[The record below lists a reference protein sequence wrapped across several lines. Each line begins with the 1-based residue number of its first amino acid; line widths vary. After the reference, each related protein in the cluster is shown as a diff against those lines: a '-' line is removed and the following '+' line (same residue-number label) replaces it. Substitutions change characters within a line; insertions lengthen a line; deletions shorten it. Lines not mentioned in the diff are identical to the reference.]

1 MHLVLKSQSCLSRYC
16 SSLSSVPENVLSPV
30 STYTLATRF
39 VWYQHF
45 PQCVPWC
52 FILSRWKQFV
62 CYGHSHHY
70 LREARNSGQ
79 NPPFSHL
86 LGELSCMSKLLKRG
100 NDFVGNRWQ
109 RSGFPSTE
117 GNVFQKLWYFLH
129 FDGSEA
135 KVKKKIKKIKS
146 TGNWDTAKQRIEN
159 QKNLPKARY
168 LFASLLLEVET
179 WWLMLQRVN
188 MQSLVNS
195 E

>member
-30 STYTLATRF
+30 STCTLATRF

-70 LREARNSGQ
+70 HREARNSGQ

-86 LGELSCMSKLLKRG
+86 AGELSCMSKLLKGG
-100 NDFVGNRWQ
+100 NDLVGNRWQ
-109 RSGFPSTE
+109 RSGFPSRE
-117 GNVFQKLWYFLH
+117 GNIFQKLWYFFH
-129 FDGSEA
+129 FDCSEG
-135 KVKKKIKKIKS
+135 KGKKIKEHWELRHCQTKNRESKA
-146 TGNWDTAKQRIEN
+146 AKES
-159 QKNLPKARY
+159 P
-168 LFASLLLEVET
+168 
-179 WWLMLQRVN
+179 
-188 MQSLVNS
+188 
-195 E
+195 